1 MIGKMMNI
9 LIIENEIY
17 LAQKVVS
24 RLLDD
29 GHSCDYIESPNI
41 DNLTKEYDIVLL
53 STSLP
58 SNLCKNIIKKYS
70 ENSIIILLVSYIS
83 DETVTNPIKD
93 GAKDYIM
100 KPFIMDE
107 LIRKIYHYKDC
118 RSMQRE
124 LQTLR
129 DYFNFTMSDIDTT
142 DILLP
147 PSFPVLIETNT
158 QKCADKLVFELSR
171 KMDLAINFISLSSTT
186 WQKQL
191 TSISGKKIIY
201 LTNYHSLKKNMK
213 EFVIKFIEDKDC
225 IISTLEQESEFPFRK
240 IEFNNEEMLVSN
252 SNIMTINDYVKM
264 MVVNYQNKY
273 PDTELSK
280 KLGISRKSLWEKR
293 KKLDIEKKK

>member
-1 MIGKMMNI
+1 MNI

-41 DNLTKEYDIVLL
+41 DNLTKDYDTILL

-58 SNLCKNIIKKYS
+58 SSLCKNIIKRYS
-70 ENSIIILLVSYIS
+70 ETSIILLLVSYIS

-107 LIRKIYHYKDC
+107 LVRKIYHYKEC
-118 RSMQRE
+118 RSIRRE

-129 DYFNFTMSDIDTT
+129 DYFNFTMSDIDTSE
-142 DILLP
+142 ILLP
-147 PSFPVLIETNT
+147 PSFPTLIETNS
-158 QKCADKLVFELSR
+158 QKCADKLVFELAR
-171 KMDLAINFISLSSTT
+171 KMDLPICFISLTSSN
-186 WQKQL
+186 WQKQMNA
-191 TSISGKKIIY
+191 IQGKTIIY
-201 LTNYHSLKKNMK
+201 LTDYHTLKKNMK
-213 EFVIKFIEDKDC
+213 EQINKLIEDKNC
-225 IISTLEQESEFPFRK
+225 IVSTLEPEEEFPHRK
-240 IEFNNEEMLVSN
+240 IEFNNEKILLGN

-264 MVVNYQNKY
+264 MVISYQNKY

>member
-1 MIGKMMNI
+1 MNI

-41 DNLTKEYDIVLL
+41 DNLTKDYDTILL

-58 SNLCKNIIKKYS
+58 SALCKNIIKKYS
-70 ENSIIILLVSYIS
+70 ENSIILLLVSYIS

-118 RSMQRE
+118 RSLKRE

-129 DYFNFTMSDIDTT
+129 EYFEFTMTDIDTT
-142 DILLP
+142 DVLLP
-147 PSFPVLIETNT
+147 PSFPTLIESNS

-171 KMDLAINFISLSSTT
+171 KMDLPINFISLTSTS
-186 WQKQL
+186 WLKQ
-191 TSISGKKIIY
+191 INAIQGKSIIY
-201 LTNYHSLKKNMK
+201 LTDFHTLKKNVK
-213 EFVIKFIEDKDC
+213 ENVIKFIEDKNC
-225 IISTLEQESEFPFRK
+225 VVSTLETELEFPYRK
-240 IEFNNEEMLVSN
+240 IEFNNENQLIGN

-264 MVVNYQNKY
+264 MVVSYQNKY

-280 KLGISRKSLWEKR
+280 KLGISRK
-293 KKLDIEKKK
+293 

>member
-1 MIGKMMNI
+1 MNI

-41 DNLTKEYDIVLL
+41 DNLTKEYDTILL

-58 SNLCKNIIKKYS
+58 SALCKNIIKRYS
-70 ENSIIILLVSYIS
+70 ENAIILLLVSYIS

-107 LIRKIYHYKDC
+107 LVRKIYHYKEC
-118 RSMQRE
+118 RSIRRE

-129 DYFNFTMSDIDTT
+129 EYFNFTMAEIDIKDV
-142 DILLP
+142 LLP
-147 PSFPVLIETNT
+147 PSFPTLIESNS

-171 KMDLAINFISLSSTT
+171 KMDLPIVFISLTSTT
-186 WQKQL
+186 WLKQV
-191 TSISGKKIIY
+191 TAIQAKAIIY
-201 LTNYHSLKKNMK
+201 LTDYHTLKKNAK
-213 EFVIKFIEDKDC
+213 DNIIKIIEDKNC
-225 IISTLEQESEFPFRK
+225 VISTLEQESDFPYRK
-240 IEFNNEEMLVSN
+240 IEFNNDNILLGN

-264 MVVNYQNKY
+264 MVLSYQNKY

>member
-1 MIGKMMNI
+1 MNI

-41 DNLTKEYDIVLL
+41 DNLTKDYDTILL

-58 SNLCKNIIKKYS
+58 SALCKNIIKKYS
-70 ENSIIILLVSYIS
+70 ENSIILLLVSYIS

-100 KPFIMDE
+100 KPFLMDE

-118 RSMQRE
+118 RSLKRE

-129 DYFNFTMSDIDTT
+129 EYFEFTMIDIDTT
-142 DILLP
+142 DTLLP
-147 PSFPVLIETNT
+147 PSFPTLIESNS

-171 KMDLAINFISLSSTT
+171 KMDLPINFISLTSAL
-186 WQKQL
+186 WQKQVNA
-191 TSISGKKIIY
+191 IQGKSIIY
-201 LTNYHSLKKNMK
+201 LTDYHTLKKNVK
-213 EFVIKFIEDKDC
+213 ENVIKFIEDKNC
-225 IISTLEQESEFPFRK
+225 VVSTLETELEFPYRK
-240 IEFNNEEMLVSN
+240 IEFNNENQLIGN

-264 MVVNYQNKY
+264 MVVSYQNKY

>member
-1 MIGKMMNI
+1 MNI

-41 DNLTKEYDIVLL
+41 DNLSKDYDIVLL

-58 SNLCKNIIKKYS
+58 SSLCKTIIKKYK
-70 ENSIIILLVSYIS
+70 ENSIILLLVSYIS

-100 KPFIMDE
+100 KPFLMDE
-107 LIRKIYHYKDC
+107 LVRKIYHYKEC
-118 RSMQRE
+118 RSLRKE

-129 DYFNFTMSDIDTT
+129 EYVDFIMEDVDTT
-142 DILLP
+142 DTFLP
-147 PSFPVLIETNT
+147 PSFPTLIESNS
-158 QKCADKLVFELSR
+158 QKSSDKLVFELSR
-171 KMDLAINFISLSSTT
+171 KLDMPIKFISLNLPS
-186 WQKQL
+186 WQKKL
-191 TSISGKKIIY
+191 NAIDDKTIIY
-201 LTNYHSLKKNMK
+201 LTDFHTLKKTAKDNL
-213 EFVIKFIEDKDC
+213 IKLIENKNC
-225 IISTLEQESEFPFRK
+225 ILSSLEVQEDFPYRK
-240 IEFNNEEMLVSN
+240 IEFNSKNMLIS
-252 SNIMTINDYVKM
+252 STNIMTINDYVKL
-264 MVVNYQNKY
+264 MVLSHQTKY

-293 KKLDIEKKK
+293 KKLGIEKKK

>member
-1 MIGKMMNI
+1 MNI

-17 LAQKVVS
+17 LTQKVVS

-41 DNLTKEYDIVLL
+41 DNLTKDYDTILL

-58 SNLCKNIIKKYS
+58 SALCKNIIKKYS
-70 ENSIIILLVSYIS
+70 ENSIILLLVSYIS

-118 RSMQRE
+118 RSLRKE

-129 DYFNFTMSDIDTT
+129 EYFQFTMADIDTT
-142 DILLP
+142 DTLLP
-147 PSFPVLIETNT
+147 PSFPTLIESNS
-158 QKCADKLVFELSR
+158 QKSADKLVFELAR
-171 KMDLAINFISLSSTT
+171 KMDLTITFISLSTLN
-186 WQKQL
+186 WQKQINAIQDK
-191 TSISGKKIIY
+191 TIIY
-201 LTNYHSLKKNMK
+201 LTEYHTLKKNMK
-213 EFVIKFIEDKDC
+213 DTLIKLIEDKNC
-225 IISTLEQESEFPFRK
+225 VVSTLEPEDNFPYRK
-240 IEFNNEEMLVSN
+240 IEFNYAGQFGN

-264 MVVNYQNKY
+264 MVISYQNKY

>member
-1 MIGKMMNI
+1 MNI

-41 DNLTKEYDIVLL
+41 DNLTKEYDTILL

-58 SNLCKNIIKKYS
+58 AALCKNIIKRYS
-70 ENSIIILLVSYIS
+70 ENSIILLLVSYIS

-107 LIRKIYHYKDC
+107 LVRKIYHYKEC
-118 RSMQRE
+118 RSIRRE

-129 DYFNFTMSDIDTT
+129 EYFNFTMADIDTT
-142 DILLP
+142 DVLLP
-147 PSFPVLIETNT
+147 PSYPTLIESNS

-171 KMDLAINFISLSSTT
+171 KLDLPIVFISLTAT
-186 WQKQL
+186 NWLKQINAIQ
-191 TSISGKKIIY
+191 TKTIIY
-201 LTNYHSLKKNMK
+201 LTDYHTLKKNVK
-213 EFVIKFIEDKDC
+213 DNIIKIIEDKNC
-225 IISTLEQESEFPFRK
+225 VVSTLETEIDFPYRK
-240 IEFNNEEMLVSN
+240 IEFNNDNVLLGN

-264 MVVNYQNKY
+264 MVVSYQNKY

>member
-1 MIGKMMNI
+1 MNI

-41 DNLTKEYDIVLL
+41 DNLTKDYDTILL

-58 SNLCKNIIKKYS
+58 SALCKNIIKKYS
-70 ENSIIILLVSYIS
+70 ENSIILLLVSYIS

-118 RSMQRE
+118 RSLKRE

-129 DYFNFTMSDIDTT
+129 EYFKFTMTDIDTT
-142 DILLP
+142 DVLLP
-147 PSFPVLIETNT
+147 PSFPTLIESNS

-171 KMDLAINFISLSSTT
+171 KMDLPINFISLTSTS
-186 WQKQL
+186 WLKQ
-191 TSISGKKIIY
+191 INAIQGKSIIY
-201 LTNYHSLKKNMK
+201 LTDFHTLKKNVK
-213 EFVIKFIEDKDC
+213 ENVIKFIEDKNC
-225 IISTLEQESEFPFRK
+225 VVSTLETELEFPYRK
-240 IEFNNEEMLVSN
+240 IEFNNENQLIGN

-264 MVVNYQNKY
+264 MVVSYQNKY

>member
-1 MIGKMMNI
+1 MNI

-24 RLLDD
+24 RLLDN

-41 DNLTKEYDIVLL
+41 DNLTKDYDTILL

-58 SNLCKNIIKKYS
+58 SALCKNIIKKYS
-70 ENSIIILLVSYIS
+70 ENSIILLLVSYIS

-118 RSMQRE
+118 RSLKRE

-129 DYFNFTMSDIDTT
+129 EYFEFTMTDIDTT
-142 DILLP
+142 DVLLP
-147 PSFPVLIETNT
+147 PSFPTLIESNS

-171 KMDLAINFISLSSTT
+171 KMDLPINFISLTSTS
-186 WQKQL
+186 WLKQ
-191 TSISGKKIIY
+191 INAIQGKSIIY
-201 LTNYHSLKKNMK
+201 LTDFHTLKKNVK
-213 EFVIKFIEDKDC
+213 ENVIKFIEDKNC
-225 IISTLEQESEFPFRK
+225 VVSTLETELEFPYRK
-240 IEFNNEEMLVSN
+240 IEFNNENQLIGN

-264 MVVNYQNKY
+264 MVVSYQNKY

>member
-1 MIGKMMNI
+1 MNI
-9 LIIENEIY
+9 LIIENEVY

-41 DNLTKEYDIVLL
+41 DNLTKDYDTILL

-58 SNLCKNIIKKYS
+58 SALCKNIIKKYS
-70 ENSIIILLVSYIS
+70 DSAIILLLVSYIS

-107 LIRKIYHYKDC
+107 LIRKIYHFREC
-118 RSMQRE
+118 RSMRRE
-124 LQTLR
+124 LQTLKE
-129 DYFNFTMSDIDTT
+129 YFQFTMADIDTT
-142 DILLP
+142 DTFLP
-147 PSFPVLIETNT
+147 PSFPTLIESNS
-158 QKCADKLVFELSR
+158 QKCADKLVFGLSR
-171 KMDLAINFISLSSTT
+171 KMDLPISFISLASTS
-186 WQKQL
+186 WQKQI
-191 TSISGKKIIY
+191 TNIPTKNIIY
-201 LTNYHSLKKNMK
+201 LTDFHTLKKNAK
-213 EFVIKFIEDKDC
+213 ESVIKIIEDKNC
-225 IISTLEQESEFPFRK
+225 IVSTLETENDFPFRK
-240 IEFNNEEMLVSN
+240 IEFNNENQLIGN

-264 MVVNYQNKY
+264 MVVSYQNKY

-280 KLGISRKSLWEKR
+280 KLGITRKSLWEKR